1 MAVLEGIEKQ
11 IPYTTNKDKNHKQ
24 ISYQTQSYT
33 VIVDD
38 NGLTLDDKLKQIDGT
53 TLIGTLMAGQTEII
67 FEDDAITTDKTY
79 DYYTDVYG
87 ISALNI
93 DVING
98 KITMEFPIKKTDIKI
113 KVVIK

>member
-1 MAVLEGIEKQ
+1 MAVIEDITK
-11 IPYTTNKDKNHKQ
+11 IEPYLTDENGDHQK
-24 ISYQTQSYT
+24 ISYQTQFNT
-33 VIVDD
+33 VVNSD
-38 NGLTLDDKLKQIDGT
+38 GTTLDDKLKQIDGT